1 MARFVRLLGLV
12 ALIAAGTAPLH
23 AQSSRFSYGGLLGLS
38 FSRAGGE
45 DIGGNNKLVV
55 GTAVGAFA
63 TFGFGGMLAVE
74 PQLLLVDK
82 GIKSEEGGLSVTA
95 KLSYIQ
101 LPLLVKVLFPIGAPG
116 GVTGFLF
123 AGPGVAYRVGCRLT
137 LAQAGDELTGDCDL
151 DEETDALRS
160 FDSSL
165 IFGLGAD
172 IGRATF
178 SIRYDLGLSRLDQSA
193 EASDIKNRSI
203 IILGGVRVRMNP

>member
-1 MARFVRLLGLV
+1 MTRFVRLLGTA
-12 ALIAAGTAPLH
+12 ALLAAGVAPLP
-23 AQSSRFSYGGLLGLS
+23 AQSSRFTYGGLLGLS
-38 FSRAGGE
+38 FSKAGGE
-45 DIGGNNKLVV
+45 DIGDNSKLVV

-63 TFGFGGMLAVE
+63 TFGFGGMLALE
-74 PQLLLVDK
+74 PQFLMVDK
-82 GIKSEEGGLSVTA
+82 GIKSEESGLSATA
-95 KLSYIQ
+95 KLTYLQI
-101 LPLLVKVLFPIGAPG
+101 PLLVKVRFPLGAPG

-137 LAQAGDELTGDCDL
+137 LAQGGNELAGDCET

-160 FDSSL
+160 FDSSA

-193 EASDIKNRSI
+193 EANDIKNRSI
-203 IILGGVRVRMNP
+203 VILGGVRVRMNP

>member
-1 MARFVRLLGLV
+1 MTRFVRLFGIAL
-12 ALIAAGTAPLH
+12 LIAAPPPLE

-38 FSRAGGE
+38 FSKAGGE
-45 DIGGNNKLVV
+45 DIGGNSKLVT
-55 GTAVGAFA
+55 GTAVGAYA
-63 TFGFGGMLAVE
+63 TFGFGGMLALE

-82 GIKSEEGGLSVTA
+82 GIKSEEGGLSATA
-95 KLSYIQ
+95 KLSYLQ

-137 LAQAGDELTGDCDL
+137 LAQDGNELAGDCDT

-160 FDSSL
+160 FDSSVIL
-165 IFGLGAD
+165 GLGAD

-193 EASDIKNRSI
+193 EANDIKNRSLI
-203 IILGGVRVRMNP
+203 LLGGVRVRMNQ

>member
-1 MARFVRLLGLV
+1 MTRFVRPLGL
-12 ALIAAGTAPLH
+12 ALLIAASPPLE

-38 FSRAGGE
+38 FSKAGGQ
-45 DIGGNNKLVV
+45 DIVPNSKLVT
-55 GTAVGAFA
+55 GTAVGGYA

-74 PQLLLVDK
+74 PQLLMVDK
-82 GIKSEEGGLSVTA
+82 GIKSEENGLSATA
-95 KLSYIQ
+95 KLTYLQI
-101 LPLLVKVLFPIGAPG
+101 PLLVKVLVPIGDPG
-116 GVTGFLF
+116 GMTGFLF

-137 LAQAGDELTGDCDL
+137 LAQDGNELAGDCDT

-165 IFGLGAD
+165 ILGLGAG

-193 EASDIKNRSI
+193 EASDIKNRSL
-203 IILGGVRVRMNP
+203 IILGGVRVRMNQ